1 MTMCNDP
8 PGREE
13 LVIQIQSGNKELREQ
28 FLRDYQGF
36 VAATVSS
43 VMGGRSID
51 REKDAVFNTGLIA
64 LNEALD
70 SYNPGKGVSF
80 LYFARQ
86 VITRRVID
94 TLRRNKREARLTIL
108 TPIEDKVSHPVMSI
122 SPATE
127 KIEVQEEL
135 RAFAGQLN
143 KFGFT
148 LSDLV
153 KHSPR
158 HRDSKRLAIKIGRTL
173 AEDPELITH
182 LLDRQTI
189 PLKKLLQKIKVN
201 PKTVERHRTYIIA
214 IALILA
220 GNLDTLKDYIY
231 AVDEGGDRE

>member
-1 MTMCNDP
+1 MTMHNEP
-8 PGREE
+8 PGREA
-13 LVIQIQSGNKELREQ
+13 LVIQIQSGDKQLREQ

-36 VAATVSS
+36 VAATISS

-51 REKDAVFNTGLIA
+51 RAKDAVFNTGLLA

-80 LYFARQ
+80 IYFARQ

-94 TLRRNKREARLTIL
+94 TLRRDERESRLNVS
-108 TPIEDKVSHPVMSI
+108 TPIDNVSHSAMTI
-122 SPATE
+122 NPAIE

-135 RAFAGQLN
+135 KSFAGQLN

-148 LSDLV
+148 MSDLV

-158 HRDSKRLAIKIGRTL
+158 HKDSKKLAIKIGRTL
-173 AEDPELITH
+173 AEDPELIAH
-182 LLDRQTI
+182 LLERQTI
-189 PLKKLLQKIKVN
+189 PLKKLLKKINVN

-214 IALILA
+214 IAIILA

-231 AVDEGGDRE
+231 AVDEGGH

>member
-1 MTMCNDP
+1 MTMYNEP
-8 PGREE
+8 PGREA
-13 LVIQIQSGNKELREQ
+13 LVIKIQSGNKELREQ

-36 VAATVSS
+36 VAATVSG
-43 VMGGRSID
+43 VIGGRSID
-51 REKDAVFNTGLIA
+51 KEKDAVFNTGLLA

-80 LYFARQ
+80 IYFARQ

-94 TLRRNKREARLTIL
+94 NLRRDEREARLNVS
-108 TPIEDKVSHPVMSI
+108 TPIDNLSHSAMTI
-122 SPATE
+122 SPAIE

-135 RAFAGQLN
+135 KTFSSQIN

-158 HRDSKRLAIKIGRTL
+158 HKDSKRLAIKIGRTL
-173 AEDPELITH
+173 AEDPELIAH
-182 LLDRQTI
+182 LLVRQTI
-189 PLKKLLQKIKVN
+189 PLKKLLQKINVN

-220 GNLDTLKDYIY
+220 GNLDTLKNYIY
-231 AVDEGGDRE
+231 SVDEGGH